1 MSQRNGWKIFLL
13 TFTLLFVVFSAG
25 LFSANVQF
33 NPEGVKTG
41 QVAAYKAALARIEAA
56 EKAQL
61 ELAASPVDLGSI
73 KVPKAVVAEK
83 VYDFGLLDP
92 HVTVNHS
99 FTVSNLGDADLLL
112 TTGETSCKCT
122 VGDLGSP
129 IVPPG
134 TSTEVTLTWNTGYQ
148 SAKYTQFAS
157 IHTNDPNVS
166 SIQLSVSG
174 TIKAELALTA
184 TELIFPSS
192 DRSKLVESGTYLF
205 SQLFDDFV
213 VESATSDLPGFQW
226 VVEPVEVTA
235 LPRGDL
241 DAKSAWKLKV
251 MSTPQ
256 KVGAFAGTV
265 NLTVVP
271 AGGGEKIERQ
281 LSVSG
286 KVKSP
291 IAFVDPEIHD
301 TYGLPL
307 GIMHAG
313 KEHRRSI
320 IVRLRDDSDRAVEV
334 LMVKPDQMRAEL
346 EPTGRPGA
354 YRLTLIVPA
363 DATPVVFNL
372 HSSHGLVQVG
382 DPNDK
387 LFTSWMPV
395 TGAIIPPVE
404 SR

>member
-1 MSQRNGWKIFLL
+1 MLHRNGWKIFLA
-13 TFTLLFVVFSAG
+13 TFTLLFIVFSAG
-25 LFSANVQF
+25 IFSANVQF
-33 NPEGVKTG
+33 NPDGVKAG
-41 QVAAYKAALARIEAA
+41 QVPAYRAALARIEAA
-56 EKAQL
+56 EKAQS
-61 ELAASPVDLGSI
+61 ELAANLVNLESM
-73 KVPKAVVAEK
+73 KVPKAVVADK
-83 VYDFGLLDP
+83 AFDFGLLDP
-92 HVTVNHS
+92 HVTVSHS
-99 FTVSNLGDADLLL
+99 FTVSNEGDADLLL

-122 VGDLGSP
+122 IGDLGSP

-134 TSTEVTLTWNTGYQ
+134 ASTEVTLTWNTGYQ
-148 SAKYTQFAS
+148 SARYTQSAA
-157 IHTNDPNVS
+157 INTNDPTAS
-166 SIQLSVSG
+166 SIDLSVSG
-174 TIKAELALTA
+174 TIKAELALTS
-184 TELIFPSS
+184 TELVFPPSS
-192 DRSKLVESGTYLF
+192 RSKLVETGTYLF

-226 VVEPVEVTA
+226 AVEPVEVTV

-256 KVGAFAGTV
+256 KVGDFSGKV
-265 NLTVVP
+265 DLTIVP
-271 AGGGEKIERQ
+271 TAGGEKIERQ

-307 GIMHAG
+307 GIMQTG

-320 IVRLRDDSDRAVEV
+320 IVRLRDDVDRAVEV
-334 LMVKPDQMRAEL
+334 LMVKPDQMRAQL

-354 YRLTLIVPA
+354 YRLTLIAPA

-372 HSSHGLVQVG
+372 DSSHGLVQVG

-395 TGAIIPPVE
+395 TGAIISPAE